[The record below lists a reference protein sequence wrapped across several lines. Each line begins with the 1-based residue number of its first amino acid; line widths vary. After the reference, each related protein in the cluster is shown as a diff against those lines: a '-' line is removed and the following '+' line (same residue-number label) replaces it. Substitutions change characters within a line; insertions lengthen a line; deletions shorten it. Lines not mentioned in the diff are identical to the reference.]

1 MTRKAKTQL
10 PWDVP
15 FSVLTPALKIAGIR
29 TLNISSALSGE
40 IKSERFTFCQH
51 FWEICW
57 KGPNFVGFYRE
68 KLRTRYSNTH
78 RLGRGK
84 CEMACPQFN
93 KIFQSNE
100 TDQLQ
105 IKSHGKCFRE
115 SLFESNVPIFLLRIG
130 RLSSWF
136 METWVVLTERP
147 VFNGWYRRPSLDIT
161 RPFYM
166 LGISRM
172 TFKLMGDW
180 WVCFN
185 LSLMKDLFP
194 WEQSVSDS
202 VTVLH

>member
-1 MTRKAKTQL
+1 
-10 PWDVP
+10 
-15 FSVLTPALKIAGIR
+15 
-29 TLNISSALSGE
+29 
-40 IKSERFTFCQH
+40 
-51 FWEICW
+51 
-57 KGPNFVGFYRE
+57 
-68 KLRTRYSNTH
+68 
-78 RLGRGK
+78 
-84 CEMACPQFN
+84 MACPQFN

-185 LSLMKDLFP
+185 LSVMKDLFP

-202 VTVLH
+202 VALNEFEVRDQGPVIKTKLTRLTHLFATFCQLIFFMVSMGMAVKTFVDVYLPLLQLEAKSRHPVFASFSVWPAQAGNAVVVCY